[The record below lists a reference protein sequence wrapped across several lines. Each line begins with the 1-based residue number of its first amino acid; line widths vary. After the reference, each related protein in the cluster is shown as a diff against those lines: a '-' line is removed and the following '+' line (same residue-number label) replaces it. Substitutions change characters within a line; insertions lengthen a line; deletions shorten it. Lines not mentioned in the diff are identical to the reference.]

1 MGSSKGRGTSPRGRA
16 VRAGVSVGLALAG
29 LIAALL
35 GSRRRRAARHAGE
48 TGSLGREGAPGKGES
63 PGGEKSPGGGLSPD
77 GAGGSDGGPTRSG
90 WWGAAALVVCA
101 VVCAAAS
108 VLGYNRL
115 SHWYRPVVLKLST
128 GSQGNGQ
135 QVMLTGNGK
144 PTVRWGVSGYV
155 GQLTVAGPPGGSAEI
170 MLPVPV
176 TQCGAVLAQ
185 LHVACGAGG
194 LLRLSSP
201 TEFSWSVAQ
210 ELYSQGL
217 QTASVVSLEPS
228 TGAHGAQS
236 VTMVMT
242 DAHPVLCLFPS
253 GRAKLT
259 IMAGGYSY
267 TATFTRFTSCDGIT
281 VVIGTAGG
289 TPPALELG
297 GIDGVKLTA
306 AAPDGMLQGFTGQV
320 MLTPGG
326 TSVPG
331 SATSVSLKAAGT
343 GLAASLD
350 IKPGTQ
356 DLSVMAN
363 AATSVTT
370 ADGQLVPSQW
380 SREAVVYGPLLGGFV
395 TAFVVAPLGVSV
407 GVLTD
412 ALKRWRGPRWLRKKT
427 GDGKESRGEH

>member
-1 MGSSKGRGTSPRGRA
+1 
-16 VRAGVSVGLALAG
+16 
-29 LIAALL
+29 
-35 GSRRRRAARHAGE
+35 
-48 TGSLGREGAPGKGES
+48 
-63 PGGEKSPGGGLSPD
+63 
-77 GAGGSDGGPTRSG
+77 
-90 WWGAAALVVCA
+90 VVCA

-115 SHWYRPVVLKLST
+115 SHWYRPVVLNLST
-128 GSQGNGQ
+128 DSQGNGQ
-135 QVMLTGNGK
+135 QVVLTGSGK
-144 PTVRWGVSGYV
+144 HPVRWGVSGYV
-155 GQLTVAGPPGGSAEI
+155 GQLTVVGPPGGSAEI

-194 LLRLSSP
+194 LLTLPSP

-210 ELYSQGL
+210 ELSGQGGL
-217 QTASVVSLEPS
+217 QTAAELSLEPS

-236 VTMVMT
+236 VTMAMT
-242 DAHPVLCLFPS
+242 DAHPVLCLFPT
-253 GRAKLT
+253 GRAKL
-259 IMAGGYSY
+259 IIAAGGYRY
-267 TATFTRFTSCDGIT
+267 TATFTQFTACDGIT
-281 VVIGTAGG
+281 AVIGSAGG

-297 GIDGVKLTA
+297 GIDGVRLTGR
-306 AAPDGMLQGFTGQV
+306 APDGMLQGFTGQV
-320 MLTPGG
+320 MLNPGG

-331 SATSVSLKAAGT
+331 GATPVSLKAAGA

-350 IKPGTQ
+350 VKPGGQ

-363 AATSVTT
+363 AATSVMT
-370 ADGQLVPSQW
+370 ASGQLVPSQW

-412 ALKRWRGPRWLRKKT
+412 ALKRWRGPRWPRWFRKKT
-427 GDGKESRGEH
+427 GDGKKEEGGGKKEARGEH